1 MPDTE
6 TTEAPPTAAPKSET
20 TNHLYLVDGS
30 SYIFRAYHRLPPLT
44 NRHGQPAG
52 AVYGYTTMLW
62 KLAGDL
68 SRADG
73 PTHMAVILDAS
84 EHTHRNEMYDQYK
97 AHRPPPPEDLVPQ
110 FPLIR
115 TATRAFSIPCIEEEG
130 LEADDIIACYVTA
143 AVKAGWKV
151 TIVSSDKDLM
161 QLIDEDAG
169 IDMLD
174 TMNDRRIGRNEVLEK
189 FGVPPE
195 KVGDVL
201 ALMGDS
207 VDNVPGVPGIGPKT
221 ASQLIQQFGDL
232 ETVLG
237 STDAITKPKLKQSLI
252 DHADNA
258 RLSRELVRLVCEHP
272 LPEPLEAL
280 ELKGIPMEP
289 LQEFLADQGFKTLL
303 NRLIS
308 AGSATA
314 PTGRSS
320 SGGGINDVM
329 RAMEPRSKGPAPAE
343 QIEVD
348 RSKYETV
355 TDEASLD
362 GWIAEARSQ
371 GFVAVDTETDCID
384 CIVAKLA
391 GVSLATA
398 PNRACYI
405 PVGHSG
411 ADLYSDAPNQLSET
425 LVLQKLK
432 PLLED
437 AAVLK
442 VGHNLKYDWVMFD
455 KAGVNMAPIDD
466 TMVMSFDL
474 DAGRSFGHGLEEL
487 AKLHFDHECIP
498 FKQVCG
504 TGQKQITFDKVPLP
518 QATEYAAEDAD
529 IALRLWLRLKPRIA
543 EENAARVYGRVDK
556 PLVPVLARMEQRG
569 IKVDRDYLARL
580 SSEFGHDIQALEEKI
595 YEAAC
600 GPFTIGSPQQLG
612 EVLYGRLGLQGGRK
626 GKSGQYST
634 DVNELERLAG
644 EGIECARLVLD
655 WRQLTKLK
663 STYTDALQAV
673 INPETG
679 RVHTSFSLT
688 GAQTGRLSSN
698 DPNLQNIPIRTEVG
712 RKIRDAFVASPGHKL
727 LSADYSQ
734 IELRLAAHMA
744 DVPSLKAA
752 FRDGVDIHN
761 LTAEELFGR
770 VDRDT
775 RNQAKTI
782 NFAILYGSSAWGI
795 AGRLG
800 VPKDE
805 GKAIIDRYFERFPG
819 IRAFIHSTLAGAR
832 ERGFTQTLFGRK
844 THFEPNIR
852 SPNPSIR
859 AGAERAAINAP
870 IQGTSADLIKRAMAR
885 MDGALAQAGFKD
897 VKMLLQVHDEL
908 VFEVPDGKE
917 EAASE
922 IIKRVMSTAAEPALQ
937 LDVPLDVEVGWGAHW
952 GEAH

>member
-1 MPDTE
+1 MS
-6 TTEAPPTAAPKSET
+6 EADPSARP
-20 TNHLYLVDGS
+20 HLYLVDGS

-44 NRHGQPAG
+44 NRHGTPAG

-62 KLAGDL
+62 KLADGL
-68 SRADG
+68 TKADG

-115 TATRAFSIPCIEEEG
+115 VATRAFSIPCIEEAG
-130 LEADDIIACYVTA
+130 LEADDIIACYVTEA
-143 AVKAGWKV
+143 KRAGWKV

-161 QLIDEDAG
+161 QLVEDG
-169 IDMLD
+169 HIDMLD
-174 TMNDRRIGRNEVLEK
+174 TMNDRRIDEAAVLDK
-189 FGVPPE
+189 FGVHPG

-237 STDAITKPKLKQSLI
+237 STEAITKPKLKQSLI
-252 DHADNA
+252 DHAENA

-320 SGGGINDVM
+320 SGGGYNDAM
-329 RAMEPRSKGPAPAE
+329 TAMEPRSKGPAPAE
-343 QIEVD
+343 QIQVD

-362 GWIAEARSQ
+362 RWIADARAQ
-371 GFVAVDTETDCID
+371 GYVAIDTGTDCID
-384 CIVAKLA
+384 CIIARLA
-391 GVSLATA
+391 GISMATA

-405 PVGHSG
+405 PTGHSG
-411 ADLYSDAPNQLSET
+411 ADLYSDAPIQLPEA

-437 AAVLK
+437 PAVLK

-455 KAGVNMAPIDD
+455 KAGINVAPIDD

-498 FKQVCG
+498 FKQLCG

-543 EENAARVYGRVDK
+543 EENVARVYERVDK

-580 SSEFGHDIQALEEKI
+580 SAEFGADILALEEKI

-673 INPETG
+673 INPQTG

-712 RKIRDAFVASPGHKL
+712 RKIRDAFIASPGHKL

-744 DVPSLKAA
+744 DVAQLKDA
-752 FRDGVDIHN
+752 FNAGQDVHAI
-761 LTAEELFGR
+761 TAEEVFGT
-770 VDRDT
+770 VDRET
-775 RNQAKTI
+775 RNKAKTI

-795 AGRLG
+795 ASRMGLARE
-800 VPKDE
+800 E
-805 GKAIIDRYFERFPG
+805 GKAIVDRYFERFPG
-819 IRAFIHSTLAGAR
+819 IRAFTHSTLAFVR
-832 ERGFTQTLFGRK
+832 EHGFTQTLFGRK

-859 AGAERAAINAP
+859 AGAERAATNAP

-885 MDGALAQAGFKD
+885 MDGALAEGGLSD

-917 EAASE
+917 EAAAAV
-922 IIKRVMSTAAEPALQ
+922 IKRVMVSAAEPAMR

>member
-1 MPDTE
+1 MPDAST
-6 TTEAPPTAAPKSET
+6 PSAAPKAT
-20 TNHLYLVDGS
+20 PHLYLVDGS

-62 KLAGDL
+62 KLADGL
-68 SRADG
+68 SKADG

-84 EHTHRNEMYDQYK
+84 EQTHRNKMYDQYK

-115 TATRAFSIPCIEEEG
+115 VATRAFSIPCIEEEG

-143 AVKAGWKV
+143 AKAQGWKV

-174 TMNDRRIGRNEVLEK
+174 TMNDRRIGRTEVLEK

-221 ASQLIQQFGDL
+221 ASQLIQQYGDL
-232 ETVLG
+232 ETVLA
-237 STDAITKPKLKQSLI
+237 STHEISKPKLKQSLI

-258 RLSRELVRLVCEHP
+258 RLSRELVRLVCDAN
-272 LPEPLEAL
+272 LPEPLE
-280 ELKGIPMEP
+280 ELAMKNIPPEP
-289 LQEFLADQGFKTLL
+289 LQAFLEDQGFKTLL
-303 NRLIS
+303 NRLL
-308 AGSATA
+308 
-314 PTGRSS
+314 
-320 SGGGINDVM
+320 SGGTLAQQRGAAVINDVM
-329 RAMEPRSKGPAPAE
+329 TPMDAKRPAAPEPEK
-343 QIEVD
+343 IEVD

-355 TDEASLD
+355 TDEATLD
-362 GWIAEARSQ
+362 RWIAEARAQ
-371 GFVAVDTETDCID
+371 GHVALDTETDCID
-384 CIVAKLA
+384 CIIARLV
-391 GVSLATA
+391 GVSMATG

-405 PVGHSG
+405 PVGHIG
-411 ADLYSDAPNQLSET
+411 GDLLSDAPQQLST
-425 LVLQKLK
+425 DVVLAKLK

-437 AAVLK
+437 PAVLK
-442 VGHNLKYDWVMFD
+442 IGHNFKYDWVMFD
-455 KAGVNMAPIDD
+455 KAGITVAPVDD

-487 AKLHFDHECIP
+487 AKLHFDHECIS
-498 FKQVCG
+498 FKQLCG
-504 TGQKQITFDKVPLP
+504 TGAKQITFDKVPL
-518 QATEYAAEDAD
+518 QAATEYAAEDAD
-529 IALRLWLRLKPRIA
+529 IALRLWLRLKPRLAA
-543 EENAARVYGRVDK
+543 EGASRVYERVDK

-580 SSEFGHDIQALEEKI
+580 SSEFGRDIQTLEERI

-612 EVLYGRLGLQGGRK
+612 QVLYERLGLKGGRK

-634 DVNELERLAG
+634 DVNELERLAA
-644 EGIECARLVLD
+644 EGVSCASLVLE

-663 STYTDALQAV
+663 NTYTDALQAQ
-673 INPETG
+673 INPATG

-698 DPNLQNIPIRTEVG
+698 DPNLQNIPIRTEIG
-712 RKIRDAFVASPGHKL
+712 RKIRDAFIAEPGYKL

-744 DVPSLKAA
+744 DVPQLKEA
-752 FRDGVDIHN
+752 FRNGVDIHS
-761 LTAEELFGR
+761 LTAEELFGE
-770 VDRDT
+770 VNRDT

-800 VPKDE
+800 LPKDE
-805 GKAIIDRYFERFPG
+805 GKAIIDRYYERFPG
-819 IRAFIHSTLAGAR
+819 IRAFTHSTLAFAR
-832 ERGFTQTLFGRK
+832 EHGFTQTLFGRK
-844 THFEPNIR
+844 THFMPNIR

-885 MDGALAQAGFKD
+885 MDDALVEAD
-897 VKMLLQVHDEL
+897 LPRVRMLLQVHDEL
-908 VFEVPDGKE
+908 VFEVPDGE
-917 EAASE
+917 EERAAE
-922 IIKRVMSTAAEPALQ
+922 VIRRVMTTAAEPALK